1 MEKKKK
7 YVNERY
13 IKAKDSSLFN
23 KPLLTEK
30 PKSLKDQHFANYFS
44 NVIQTM
50 PKENYYNTP
59 SLTENSINTKIYL
72 DKSHSSYKQKLLSLA
87 KETPILIERNF
98 KNPKDINYKLLKFN
112 PIKSHFRPNLIPLSE
127 IKNNNMEYKGNKYNS
142 EKIIRDRK
150 SIAFYNIRFNRD
162 KKVKKDN
169 EEKNI
174 KKDNKNKNKIFIK
187 DEYDKLVNKIK
198 AYNDIDK
205 NKKNKVRKYY
215 ENNVREGFFG
225 QKDTFGIPYFYDTSS
240 IFNNE
245 YSTKSEKKRHEFMQ
259 NELNKL
265 KTYLVRHPDKKLL
278 IIKDFLQK
286 FHIEQIEKYT
296 DDQLLNLCN
305 FISKI
310 DANAISNI
318 LKPYLNIKS
327 MLYDILNNILE
338 FTNIPPE
345 EKFIEDKGNDFNNNF
360 NISKD
365 FYSSNNTIN
374 NFYPKNESPIKQMMQ
389 REYYLSPLI
398 IPNKS
403 KLNKSMKID
412 KISNNKSEI
421 LTNKNFDDNDNNSK
435 AKSHILDL
443 NLTNSRLKY
452 LSYQSKTFKPNINY
466 SNSNIVLNE
475 IGKEIKDIEND
486 YHEKLKELELMKNSD
501 NKNRKKNIIFTLHK
515 PKSFNIETKD
525 KLYINIKNKNNTRLK
540 MFVPI
545 HYNLTKNYFGKMQD
559 LDEIIKQK
567 DNKLLN
573 SENNLYIERKMIPMD
588 NFCLNSTERNYKY
601 NNNVLTTGNNDLL
614 NKHRSESFDKVKNPK
629 INDIEIIK
637 RLYYDPTRKK
647 FGLQEIKKRLKLTEY
662 IALTHAKKNIYKNEV
677 RKIVDMQKYN

>member
-7 YVNERY
+7 YVNERF
-13 IKAKDSSLFN
+13 IKAKESFLLN

-30 PKSLKDQHFANYFS
+30 PKSLKDQHFAKFFS
-44 NVIQTM
+44 NIIQKI
-50 PKENYYNTP
+50 PKVNYYNTP
-59 SLTENSINTKIYL
+59 CLTESSTNTVFYL
-72 DKSHSSYKQKLLSLA
+72 DRNQSSYKQKLLSLA
-87 KETPILIERNF
+87 KENPILIERNF

-112 PIKSHFRPNLIPLSE
+112 PIKSHFKPNLIPLSE
-127 IKNNNMEYKGNKYNS
+127 IKNNNMEYKRNKYNS
-142 EKIIRDRK
+142 EKIIKDNK
-150 SIAFYNIRFNRD
+150 SIAFYNIRFKED

-169 EEKNI
+169 EEKN
-174 KKDNKNKNKIFIK
+174 KKNDYKNKNNIFIR
-187 DEYDKLVNKIK
+187 DEYDKLLNKIK
-198 AYNDIDK
+198 SYNNIDK

-225 QKDTFGIPYFYDTSS
+225 QKDTLGIPYFYDTSS
-240 IFNNE
+240 IFKNE
-245 YSTKSEKKRHEFMQ
+245 YSTKSEKKRHEFLQ

-265 KTYLVRHPDKKLL
+265 RTYLVRHPDKKLL
-278 IIKDFLQK
+278 LIKDFLQK
-286 FHIEQIEKYT
+286 FHIDKIEKYT
-296 DDQLLNLCN
+296 DEQLLNLCN
-305 FISKI
+305 FLSNI

-318 LKPYLNIKS
+318 LKPYLNIKN
-327 MLYDILNNILE
+327 MLYDILNNILY

-345 EKFIEDKGNDFNNNF
+345 EKSIEDKGNNDINNNF
-360 NISKD
+360 NSSKY
-365 FYSSNNTIN
+365 FFSSNKTIN
-374 NFYPKNESPIKQMMQ
+374 YFYPKNESPISQMIQ
-389 REYYLSPLI
+389 GEYYLSPLI

-403 KLNKSMKID
+403 KLNKSMKMD
-412 KISNNKSEI
+412 KTSNNKSEI
-421 LTNKNFDDNDNNSK
+421 LINKNLDDNDNNSK
-435 AKSHILDL
+435 TKSHILDL

-486 YHEKLKELELMKNSD
+486 YHEKIKELELMKNSD
-501 NKNRKKNIIFTLHK
+501 NKNGKKNFYFTLHK
-515 PKSFNIETKD
+515 PKSFNIETRD

-559 LDEIIKQK
+559 LDEVIKQK
-567 DNKLLN
+567 DNKLLK
-573 SENNLYIERKMIPMD
+573 SENNLYRERKMIPMD

-614 NKHRSESFDKVKNPK
+614 NKYRSESFEKGKNTK

-637 RLYYDPTRKK
+637 RLYYNPTRKK

-662 IALTHAKKNIYKNEV
+662 IALTHAKKNIYKKEV
-677 RKIVDMQKYN
+677 RKIVDMQK